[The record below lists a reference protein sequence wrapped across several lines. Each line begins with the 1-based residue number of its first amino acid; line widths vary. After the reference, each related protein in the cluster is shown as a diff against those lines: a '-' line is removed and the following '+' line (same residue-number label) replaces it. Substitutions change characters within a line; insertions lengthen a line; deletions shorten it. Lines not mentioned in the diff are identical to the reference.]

1 MALTGLPTMLRGV
14 CCIQMFVACQRGA
27 PQGAPNLLR
36 FRPAGAM
43 RVEIAKLQRDDG
55 QSHRRV
61 QDP

>member
-1 MALTGLPTMLRGV
+1 MLPGV
-14 CCIQMFVACQRGA
+14 CCTQMFVACQRGA

-55 QSHRRV
+55 QIYQRV
-61 QDP
+61 QDH